1 MAVDLKAVERDM
13 KKEVER
19 FEEEMMRVRA
29 GRVTA
34 VIFENIKVNYWGT
47 PTPLP
52 HVASINI
59 IDAKTVVLQ
68 PYDKSVMND
77 IVKAIRE
84 SDLNVNPMVEG
95 EKIRLRFPDL
105 TEERRKELAK
115 LIGKKAEEA
124 RIRVRAVRREAMEEV
139 KKAKKD
145 GEIPEDDAKRLEE
158 EIQKLT
164 DKHVKMINEIAEN
177 KEKEVMTL

>member
-1 MAVDLKAVERDM
+1 MVDLKQVEAEM
-13 KKEVER
+13 KEEVKK
-19 FEEEMMRVRA
+19 FEDEMMRVRA
-29 GRVTA
+29 GRVTS
-34 VIFENIKVNYWGT
+34 VMFENIKVNYWGA

-68 PYDKSVMND
+68 PYDKSVMGD

-95 EKIRLRFPDL
+95 EKIRLKFPDL
-105 TEERRKELAK
+105 TEERRKEIAK

-124 RIRVRAVRREAMEEV
+124 RIRVRAVRRDAMDEV

-164 DKHVKMINEIAEN
+164 DKHIGMINKMAED
-177 KEKEVMTL
+177 KEKEVMSL